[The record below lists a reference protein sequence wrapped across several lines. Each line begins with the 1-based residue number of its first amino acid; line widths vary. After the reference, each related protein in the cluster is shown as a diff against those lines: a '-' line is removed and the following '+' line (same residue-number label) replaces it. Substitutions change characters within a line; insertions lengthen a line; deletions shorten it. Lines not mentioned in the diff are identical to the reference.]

1 MKKRKLKFFLLPGKT
16 RLKVFM
22 INEIISDAKVRMKKN
37 VIALKAK
44 LVKLRS
50 GRAHPH
56 LLEHIKVNYYNV
68 DIPLNQVATI
78 AIENSRILTVIPWEK
93 SMVGLIEK
101 AIQSADLGLNPSTV
115 GMVIRVPLPLLTE
128 ERRRELSCMVRNETE
143 KARVAIRNIRREAN
157 HNLKKLLKEKKI
169 SKDEEQRGQINIQKL
184 TDEQILEVEK
194 ISSQKEADL
203 MAV

>member
-1 MKKRKLKFFLLPGKT
+1 MKKRKLNFFLPGKT

-128 ERRRELSCMVRNETE
+128 ERRRELSRMVRNETE

>member
-1 MKKRKLKFFLLPGKT
+1 
-16 RLKVFM
+16 M

-128 ERRRELSCMVRNETE
+128 ERRRELSRMVRNETE